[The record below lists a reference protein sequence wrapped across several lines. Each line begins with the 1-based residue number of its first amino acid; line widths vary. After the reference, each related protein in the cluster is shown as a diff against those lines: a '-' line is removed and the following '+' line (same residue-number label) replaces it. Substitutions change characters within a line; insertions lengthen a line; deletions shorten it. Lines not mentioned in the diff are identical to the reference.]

1 MGPIRARRTAED
13 RGAAMVEFALVL
25 PLLVMLV
32 FGIISFGRAYN
43 TTISMRS
50 AAREG
55 ARAAALGDSAVEVE
69 SVTRAAAPSADID
82 SVTLTQA
89 CAEGED
95 GQAVVMLTTSFEF
108 MIPFVPVPEQTLTA
122 EGVMRCET

>member
-1 MGPIRARRTAED
+1 
-13 RGAAMVEFALVL
+13 MVELALVL

-55 ARAAALGDSAVEVE
+55 ARAAALGDGAAEVE
-69 SVTRAAAPSADID
+69 TVTRAAAPSADID

-89 CAEGED
+89 CTEGED
-95 GQAVVMLTTSFEF
+95 GQAVVLVETSFEF
-108 MIPFVPVPEQTLTA
+108 MIPFAVVAERTLTA